1 MLVYLDYQDWD
12 LVLEYLA
19 NSIGHSLADLF
30 FGQSRLPIHQVS
42 LDDWNSLDSVLSWS
56 EGLFTDP
63 EPISLVDI
71 SNVNLRTNN
80 SQALLKISTNKLV
93 YCHRGTET
101 SLSSE
106 EKKLWDKLGFE
117 YITLKQFSN
126 STKTFLLDNH
136 LIRFNFNLTN
146 LEKNQLLRQSQN
158 YTELVN
164 LLDLCFLTQNPS
176 WVIENTR
183 ESVDIPLFKLP
194 ITQKSIASWQQVSED
209 NLQLALSLFFTKL
222 EKLPQNISKKL
233 QKLLILTDQN
243 LKTKAKVKPTTWWKL
258 FLWQVKQEISN

>member
-30 FGQSRLPIHQVS
+30 FGQSRLPIHQVL
-42 LDDWNSLDSVLSWS
+42 LDDWKSLESALSWS
-56 EGLFTDP
+56 DSLFTET
-63 EPISLVDI
+63 EPIFLVDI
-71 SNVNLRTNN
+71 SNLSLKTDNL
-80 SQALLKISTNKLV
+80 QALSKISTDRPI
-93 YCHRGTET
+93 YCHREVGT

-106 EKKLWDKLGFE
+106 EKKLWDKLDFE

-136 LIRFNFNLTN
+136 LIRFNFNLTH
-146 LEKNQLLRQSQN
+146 LEKNQLLRQSHN

-164 LLDLCFLTQNPS
+164 LLDLCFLSQNPS
-176 WVIENTR
+176 WVIENTQ
-183 ESVDIPLFKLP
+183 ELADVPLFKLS
-194 ITQKSIASWQQVSED
+194 INQKSITFWQQVSED

-233 QKLLILTDQN
+233 QKILILTDQN

-258 FLWQVKQEISN
+258 FLWQVKQEIPN